1 MGHRKLLLQK
11 NILYLLIVGQGK
23 IDHQVF
29 KVALL
34 SYLIMLGRNNFP
46 LASQLILRSPP
57 QSLRNR
63 DVTQRLS
70 NNQIPRGRFL

>member
-34 SYLIMLGRNNFP
+34 SDEVHAWEEKIFE
-46 LASQLILRSPP
+46 LRH
-57 QSLRNR
+57 
-63 DVTQRLS
+63 
-70 NNQIPRGRFL
+70 